1 VHEFKQEHAPL
12 VDEKIRKETTLTG
25 TPEELVKRVKAM
37 RRLGVKQIAVH
48 GGTRAGAPK
57 VITDFAKYVIG
68 GCRGSRL
75 VENLGQPDGN
85 IIKVYAAAAEREA
98 TCLAPAAIV

>member
-12 VDEKIRKETTLTG
+12 VDEKIRKETTLIG

-37 RRLGVKQIAVH
+37 RRLGVKQIAVRC
-48 GGTRAGAPK
+48 GTRAGAPK
-57 VITDFAKYVIG
+57 MITDFAKYVIG

-75 VENLGQPDGN
+75 VENLGQ
-85 IIKVYAAAAEREA
+85 
-98 TCLAPAAIV
+98 